1 MSDFQDTLLD
11 FAEDNALAGFRLHR
25 LAVYNWGTFDHKV
38 YTLNLNGQNSL
49 LTGDIGSGKS
59 TLVDAV
65 TTLLVPAHKIAYNK
79 AAGADSKERSLRSY
93 VMGYFRST
101 RSDLG
106 AKQEALRDANDYSVI
121 LGVFYN
127 EGYDHWVSLAQV
139 FWLKE
144 GQNQPD
150 KFFVVADQAL
160 SIVDDF
166 SDFGKDI
173 SGLRKR
179 FRARPLV
186 ELFDTYKAYAGAFR
200 KRFGLKNEQA
210 LALFH
215 QTVSM
220 KQVGN
225 LTDFVRQHMLE
236 ESQSTQKVDAL
247 IRHFDDLNQAH
258 QLVLKAKHQVS
269 LLEPMV
275 ADGQR
280 HTQLQNEQAQWEAMR
295 EGLEGFFAEQ
305 KLALLQKREQSLQT
319 DLTRTEAQVAQLER
333 QKQAQQGRRDEL
345 KQAISDHGGDR
356 LAALQKSIDEAREHK
371 KKCQNKS
378 EAYQTLLAEVDLTM
392 PEDNVAFAQARQ
404 TISDLTEQ
412 TEQQQTELE
421 AQQKELE
428 FEFRRHKQSHDAL
441 DQEIQSLKQRKN
453 NIDQAQIQIRQALC
467 EALDLDEN
475 EMPFVGELLQVR
487 EEDQAWE
494 GAIERILHNFAL
506 SLLVPDRHYTAVSDW
521 VEQTRLKGRL
531 VYYRIRQTQQSPG
544 LVTLHPQSLARKV
557 SIKPDSEFY
566 DYLHGQLA
574 KRFDYACCESLAD
587 FRREKQAVTLQGQVK
602 SGGQRHEKDDRRAL
616 KDRRFYV
623 LGWSNQDKIAAL
635 KTQADELEQT
645 LKDQSSEIAQ
655 YSQRL
660 ETLNQQLKALT
671 QLSHYQDFD
680 ELNWSH
686 WARQLDQLMAEK
698 AELEASHDQLTL
710 LQRQLETLEDEIRH
724 TDESRNERY
733 GERGE
738 LKSKLETLAEDRQQ
752 TQAVLTQQRESERF
766 HDALREAL
774 NQAQTDWQLQA
785 QRVESIEP
793 RQRAM
798 RETIQSQIDKL
809 RQKLERQHTR
819 LVQMIQD
826 FCHQYPAETKDFS
839 ADIAGLVEFE
849 GLLNQLLADDLPR
862 FEARFKEQLNQNTI
876 NQISHFKVQLKQA
889 QLEIKERIEIINQS
903 LADIDYNPG
912 RFIRLE
918 LAPNPDP
925 EIKAF
930 YQELEACTENTLTGS
945 QDEQYSEAKFLQVKA
960 LIDRFAGR
968 EGLVDLDKRWT
979 AKVTD
984 VRNFYQFSASERY
997 REDDTEHEHYSDS
1010 AGKSGG
1016 QKEKLAYTVLAA
1028 SLAYQ
1033 FGLEWGEVKSRS
1045 FRFVVIDEAF
1055 GRGSDDS
1062 ARFGLDLFQK
1072 LNLQLL
1078 IVTPKQKIHVI
1089 EPFVANVGFVTN
1101 RDGRESQLR
1110 NLTIE
1115 QHLEQ
1120 KARFLNASSSA
1131 SLQPEPTHL
1140 NTDK

>member
-1 MSDFQDTLLD
+1 MNPMQDTLLD
-11 FAEDNALAGFRLHR
+11 FSDDNTQAGFRLHR
-25 LAVYNWGTFDHKV
+25 LEVFNWGTFHNKV
-38 YTLNLNGQNSL
+38 YTLTLNGHNSL

-65 TTLLVPAHKIAYNK
+65 TTLLVPAHRISYNK

-101 RSDLG
+101 RGELG
-106 AKQEALRDANDYSVI
+106 AKQEALRDASQYSVI

-127 EGYDHWVSLAQV
+127 QGYDQWVTIAQV

-144 GQNQPD
+144 GQNQPA
-150 KFFVVADQAL
+150 KFFVVADKAL
-160 SIVDDF
+160 TIVEDF
-166 SDFGKDI
+166 SNFGKDMNA
-173 SGLRKR
+173 LRKR
-179 FRARPLV
+179 LRDSRLI
-186 ELFDTYKAYAGAFR
+186 ELFDSYKDYAGGFR

-210 LALFH
+210 LELFH

-225 LTDFVRQHMLE
+225 LTDFVREHMLE
-236 ESQSTQKVDAL
+236 ETQSAQKVEAL

-258 QLVLKAKHQVS
+258 QLVLKAKHQVE
-269 LLEPMV
+269 LLAPMV

-280 HTQLQNEQAQWEAMR
+280 YTGLQTEQAHWEAMR
-295 EGLEGFFAEQ
+295 EALEGFFAEQ
-305 KLALLQKREQSLQT
+305 KSALLEKREQSLQT
-319 DLTRTEAQVAQLER
+319 DLIRA
-333 QKQAQQGRRDEL
+333 QAQIEQFQQTKQDQQAQRDEL
-345 KQAISDHGGDR
+345 KQAISDQGGDR
-356 LAALQKSIDEAREHK
+356 LAALQKSIAEAQVTK
-371 KKCQNKS
+371 QKCERKS
-378 EAYQTLLAEVDLTM
+378 KDYQHLIEQVSLGLTQ
-392 PEDNVAFAQARQ
+392 DGVAFAQTRVEINQAATQ
-404 TISDLTEQ
+404 V
-412 TEQQQTELE
+412 EQQQIECQH
-421 AQQKELE
+421 QQQELE
-428 FEFRRHKQSHDAL
+428 FEFRHQRKAYSEL
-441 DQEIQSLKQRKN
+441 DNQIQSLKKRKN
-453 NIDQAQIQIRQALC
+453 NIDESQILIRQALC
-467 EALDLDEN
+467 QALDLDEAD
-475 EMPFVGELLQVR
+475 MPFVGELLQVR

-506 SLLVPDRHYTAVSDW
+506 SLLVPERHYAAVSDW
-521 VEQTRLKGRL
+521 VERTQLKGRL
-531 VYYRIRQTQQSPG
+531 VYYRVKTDAQQPG
-544 LVTLHPQSLARKV
+544 LVSLHPQSLVRKL

-566 DYLHGQLA
+566 DYLTLQLA
-574 KRFDYACCESLAD
+574 KRFDYACCESLAN

-602 SGGQRHEKDDRRAL
+602 SGDQRHEKDDRRAL
-616 KDRRFYV
+616 NDRRFYV

-635 KTQADELEQT
+635 EQEAKGLQQAMLKRVSELEK
-645 LKDQSSEIAQ
+645 LKQQAQ
-655 YSQRL
+655 AL
-660 ETLNQQLKALT
+660 KQQFTALT
-671 QLSHYQDFD
+671 KLGQYQDFE
-680 ELNWSH
+680 ELNWQKWVSL
-686 WARQLDQLMAEK
+686 LDKLLAEK
-698 AELEASHDQLTL
+698 AELEASHDQLKL
-710 LQRQLETLEDEIRH
+710 LQQQLEALEKDIHQTEDGLSQRH
-724 TDESRNERY
+724 R
-733 GERGE
+733 E
-738 LKSKLETLAEDRQQ
+738 LGDIQSKLDALAADLSQ
-752 TQAVLTQQRESERF
+752 TQALLAQQTLAGRF
-766 HDALREAL
+766 AAGLRDAL
-774 NQAQTDWQLQA
+774 NQVQTDWQLHA

-793 RQRAM
+793 RQSDMRAK
-798 RETIQSQIDKL
+798 IQYEINKL
-809 RQKLERQHTR
+809 RASLERLQTK
-819 LVQMIQD
+819 LVGRIND
-826 FCHQYPAETKDFS
+826 FCHDYPAETKDFS
-839 ADIAGLVEFE
+839 ADIAGLSEFE
-849 GLLNQLLADDLPR
+849 SLLNQLMSDDLPR

-889 QLEIKERIEIINQS
+889 QLEIKERIDKINQS

-918 LAPNPDP
+918 VSTNNDS

-930 YQELEACTENTLTGS
+930 YQELEACTENTMTGS

-1062 ARFGLDLFQK
+1062 ARFGLELFKQ

-1089 EPFVANVGFVTN
+1089 EPYVANVGFVTN
-1101 RDGRESQLR
+1101 REGRESLLR

-1115 QHLEQ
+1115 QYRD
-1120 KARFLNASSSA
+1120 KA
-1131 SLQPEPTHL
+1131 
-1140 NTDK
+1140 KG

>member
-1 MSDFQDTLLD
+1 MNGFQDTLLD
-11 FAEDNALAGFRLHR
+11 FAEDNTLAGFRLHR
-25 LAVYNWGTFDHKV
+25 LEVLNWGTFHNKV

-65 TTLLVPAHKIAYNK
+65 TTLLVPAHRIAYNK
-79 AAGADSKERSLRSY
+79 AAGADAKERSLRSY

-101 RSDLG
+101 RGDLG
-106 AKQEALRDANDYSVI
+106 AKQEALRDANAYSVI

-127 EGYDHWVSLAQV
+127 EGYDQWVTIAQV

-144 GQNQPD
+144 GQNQPA
-150 KFFVVADQAL
+150 KFFVVADKAL
-160 SIVDDF
+160 SIVEDF
-166 SDFGKDI
+166 SNFGKDMNA
-173 SGLRKR
+173 LRKR
-179 FRARPLV
+179 LRDSQLV
-186 ELFDTYKAYAGAFR
+186 ELFDSYKDYAGGFR

-210 LALFH
+210 LELFH

-225 LTDFVRQHMLE
+225 LTDFVREHMLE
-236 ESQSTQKVDAL
+236 ESQSAQKVEEL

-269 LLEPMV
+269 LLQPMV

-280 HTQLQNEQAQWEAMR
+280 YAGLQAEQTQWEAMR

-305 KLALLQKREQSLQT
+305 KTGLLQKREQSLQT
-319 DLTRTEAQVAQLER
+319 DLTRTQAQVEQLQQ
-333 QKQAQQGRRDEL
+333 QKQDQQAQRDEL
-345 KQAISDHGGDR
+345 KQAISDQGGDR
-356 LAALQKSIDEAREHK
+356 LAALQKAIAEAQTHK
-371 KKCQNKS
+371 TKCQNKS
-378 EAYQTLLAEVDLTM
+378 EAYQALLAQVDWSM
-392 PEDNVAFAQARQ
+392 PADGVAFAQTRQ
-404 TISDLTEQ
+404 DLSGLAQQ
-412 TEQQQTELE
+412 TEQQQIELE
-421 AQQKELE
+421 NQQQDMA
-428 FEFRRHKQSHDAL
+428 FAFREQKQAYEEL
-441 DQEIQSLKQRKN
+441 DQQIQSLKQRKN
-453 NIDQAQIQIRQALC
+453 NIDEAQIQIRQALC
-467 EALDLDEN
+467 QALDLDET

-506 SLLVPDRHYTAVSDW
+506 SLLVPDRHYAAVSEW

-531 VYYRIRQTQQSPG
+531 VYYRVKDAVSPG
-544 LVTLHPQSLARKV
+544 LVTLHPQSLVRKL

-566 DYLHGQLA
+566 DYLQGQLA

-602 SGGQRHEKDDRRAL
+602 SGDQRHEKDDRRAL
-616 KDRRFYV
+616 SDRRFYV

-635 KTQADELEQT
+635 EAEAAQLHSAMLKQAQT
-645 LKDQSSEIAQ
+645 LESVKQQIA
-655 YSQRL
+655 
-660 ETLNQQLKALT
+660 TLKQKLTALVK
-671 QLSHYQDFD
+671 LSHYQDFE
-680 ELNWSH
+680 ELNWQKWVS
-686 WARQLDQLMAEK
+686 QLDKLLAEK
-698 AELEASHDQLTL
+698 AELEASHDQLKL
-710 LQRQLETLEDEIRH
+710 LQRQLEALELAMRH
-724 TDESRNERY
+724 TEESLSQRHR
-733 GERGE
+733 E
-738 LKSKLETLAEDRQQ
+738 LGDIQSKLDSLAQELTQAQDILRQQ
-752 TQAVLTQQRESERF
+752 LEAGHLN
-766 HDALREAL
+766 DALREAL
-774 NQAQTDWQLQA
+774 NQAQTDWGLHA
-785 QRVESIEP
+785 QRVESIEK
-793 RQRAM
+793 RQSEM
-798 RETIQSQIDKL
+798 RGKIQVEINNLRGKL
-809 RQKLERQHTR
+809 DRQQTKLI
-819 LVQMIQD
+819 QMIND

-839 ADIAGLVEFE
+839 ADIPGLVEFE

-889 QLEIKERIEIINQS
+889 QLEIKERIDKINQS

-918 LAPNPDP
+918 VSTNNDP

-979 AKVTD
+979 LKVTD

-1062 ARFGLDLFQK
+1062 ARFGLELFKQ

-1089 EPFVANVGFVTN
+1089 EPYVANVGFVTN
-1101 RDGRESQLR
+1101 REGRESQLR

-1120 KARFLNASSSA
+1120 KAKF
-1131 SLQPEPTHL
+1131 H
-1140 NTDK
+1140 DKRL